1 MSNLGDQLA
10 ALSSTNNKS
19 SSSSGFVT
27 STSRD
32 KTQSIG
38 RGFHHSS
45 LHGHSL
51 HAAGDVK
58 EKVSILYDN
67 AREAAAV
74 NLIDLRES
82 AVNALDF
89 LSVAVGE
96 SYSNDG
102 NSNSNNNHAL
112 ERMWKSPEFIGHNGG
127 LLSQHNLSYER
138 GMATS
143 QQNKEIDESIQKL
156 LRLIGTMIMEIPPQ
170 ELSQGGGDDSNDNVN
185 PIVLSCL
192 QIIEYLLRK
201 YEIHARPNTASML
214 LQTFLPLQVCYPT
227 SNTASIFSR
236 IVSLID
242 LQSVPTWTFLR
253 PFAARGAPPLS
264 RVGLAK
270 RVAKDDALVGVIASI
285 GKVGRDVCLMES
297 DEMRNEMVVDG
308 QEEGGGGAC
317 VVRRG
322 ISTLISFSAS
332 ILVEA
337 LYHQSKSQEGG
348 VKSGGAI
355 TPGVQESMVRKI
367 LPLVLAALKSGAEN
381 ENDDDNMT
389 MYCPEWKE
397 WGRLLASTL
406 ALLSPL
412 NDNVKEALCNGAAEG
427 MPISSLVGG
436 KKLSF
441 SEVLEKP
448 SSLSVEEVDDA
459 TSAIMTLITVMGSS
473 AIVDKKTKDTDDD
486 WDHYLPML
494 PPSKNRRTNIVDYIG
509 VDIASSTY
517 KILSRNSSSISV
529 AIGVILESIYGDSD
543 ENDDGD
549 TSDHDILDRMVPFVA
564 SLVMHAFHRIEKEG
578 KKALMANEGKK
589 RKTDDEKFK
598 ADRDVILLLRLVS
611 LFVL

>member
-1 MSNLGDQLA
+1 MTNLGDQLA

-201 YEIHARPNTASML
+201 YEIHAR
-214 LQTFLPLQVCYPT
+214 C
-227 SNTASIFSR
+227 
-236 IVSLID
+236 
-242 LQSVPTWTFLR
+242 
-253 PFAARGAPPLS
+253 
-264 RVGLAK
+264 AK
-270 RVAKDDALVGVIASI
+270 I
-285 GKVGRDVCLMES
+285 
-297 DEMRNEMVVDG
+297 
-308 QEEGGGGAC
+308 
-317 VVRRG
+317 
-322 ISTLISFSAS
+322 
-332 ILVEA
+332 
-337 LYHQSKSQEGG
+337 
-348 VKSGGAI
+348 
-355 TPGVQESMVRKI
+355 
-367 LPLVLAALKSGAEN
+367 
-381 ENDDDNMT
+381 
-389 MYCPEWKE
+389 
-397 WGRLLASTL
+397 
-406 ALLSPL
+406 
-412 NDNVKEALCNGAAEG
+412 
-427 MPISSLVGG
+427 
-436 KKLSF
+436 
-441 SEVLEKP
+441 
-448 SSLSVEEVDDA
+448 
-459 TSAIMTLITVMGSS
+459 
-473 AIVDKKTKDTDDD
+473 
-486 WDHYLPML
+486 
-494 PPSKNRRTNIVDYIG
+494 
-509 VDIASSTY
+509 
-517 KILSRNSSSISV
+517 
-529 AIGVILESIYGDSD
+529 
-543 ENDDGD
+543 
-549 TSDHDILDRMVPFVA
+549 
-564 SLVMHAFHRIEKEG
+564 
-578 KKALMANEGKK
+578 
-589 RKTDDEKFK
+589 
-598 ADRDVILLLRLVS
+598 
-611 LFVL
+611 